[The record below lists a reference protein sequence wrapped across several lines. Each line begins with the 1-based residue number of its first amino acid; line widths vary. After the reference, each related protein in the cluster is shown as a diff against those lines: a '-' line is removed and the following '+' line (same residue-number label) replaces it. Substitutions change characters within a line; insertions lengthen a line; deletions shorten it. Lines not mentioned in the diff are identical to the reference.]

1 MVLVLVSVLPTV
13 AAADPAA
20 DVAVVVPLSVDV
32 AYPILLAAA
41 ADPAAEAF
49 PIHSA
54 ADLDLDRTAGIHY
67 IAAVAAEC
75 HDHARFLFQLEECP
89 LLRVPLRHIH
99 TVYFLR
105 SVYSQQMHH
114 WNIVQML
121 AADPVIV
128 AVLAQLLP
136 PWN

>member
-1 MVLVLVSVLPTV
+1 MPAFLNFVLLH
-13 AAADPAA
+13 
-20 DVAVVVPLSVDV
+20 
-32 AYPILLAAA
+32 
-41 ADPAAEAF
+41 F
-49 PIHSA
+49 
-54 ADLDLDRTAGIHY
+54 DLDLDFDLDRTAGIHH

-99 TVYFLR
+99 TYYFLR
-105 SVYSQQMHH
+105 YVYSQQMHH

-121 AADPVIV
+121 AAAPVIV